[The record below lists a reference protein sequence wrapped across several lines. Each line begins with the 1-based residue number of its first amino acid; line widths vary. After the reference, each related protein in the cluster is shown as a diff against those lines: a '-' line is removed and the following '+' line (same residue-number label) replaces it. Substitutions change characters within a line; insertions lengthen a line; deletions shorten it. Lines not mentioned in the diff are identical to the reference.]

1 MFITF
6 EGPKGCGKTT
16 QISILASWLRSR
28 GLRVLCTREPG
39 GTLIGDQV
47 RRILTESCR
56 KAPGFSRG
64 DIRRGGEAVSFSSGA
79 QKNKFTIFL
88 W

>member
-1 MFITF
+1 MRKDYSDIDF
-6 EGPKGCGKTT
+6 
-16 QISILASWLRSR
+16 SVLAKIQGSSCM
-28 GLRVLCTREPG
+28 CTREPG

-47 RRILTESCR
+47 RSILTESCR

-64 DIRRGGEAVSFSSGA
+64 DIRRGGEAVSFSSGV